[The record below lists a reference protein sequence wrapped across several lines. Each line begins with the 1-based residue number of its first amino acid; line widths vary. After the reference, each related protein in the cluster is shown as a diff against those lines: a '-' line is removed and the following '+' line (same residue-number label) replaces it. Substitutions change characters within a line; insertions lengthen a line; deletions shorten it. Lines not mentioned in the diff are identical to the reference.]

1 MTIYDEREKAAE
13 KQYINQVEKPF
24 KIRARRDKMLA
35 IWMATLLGRDIE
47 RCLEEIIEID
57 FSRGEEGIFQKLERD
72 IGVLGLS
79 DTQKLIREK
88 MHKCYAD
95 AVHEIEGSIAQ

>member
-1 MTIYDEREKAAE
+1 MTIYDERAKLAE

-47 RCLEEIIEID
+47 RCFEEIIEVD
-57 FSRGEEGIFQKLERD
+57 FLRGEEGIFQKLERD
-72 IGVLGLS
+72 IGILGLS
-79 DTQKLIREK
+79 DAQKLIREK
-88 MHKCYAD
+88 MHRCFED
-95 AVHEIEGSIAQ
+95 AMHEVEGSIAQ

>member
-1 MTIYDEREKAAE
+1 MTINDEREKAAE

-35 IWMATLLGRDIE
+35 IWVATLLGRDIE
-47 RCLEEIIEID
+47 RCLEEIIEVD

-72 IGVLGLS
+72 IGILGLS
-79 DTQKLIREK
+79 DTHNLIREK
-88 MHKCYAD
+88 MHKCLAD
-95 AVHEIEGSIAQ
+95 AVREVEGSVAQ